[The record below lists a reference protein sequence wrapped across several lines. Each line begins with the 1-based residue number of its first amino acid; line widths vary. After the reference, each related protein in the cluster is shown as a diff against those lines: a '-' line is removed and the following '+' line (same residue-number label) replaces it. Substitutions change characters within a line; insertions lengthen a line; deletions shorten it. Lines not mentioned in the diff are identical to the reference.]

1 MVKYAIFPDIL
12 EKSLPPH
19 SSYLDG
25 SHPGLSSWV
34 NEGRSKNLHVLLFFA
49 GKSGMEVGMGWPLYE
64 RDRQGL
70 CNSLGCL
77 RTQKSA
83 SQVLGDM

>member
-1 MVKYAIFPDIL
+1 MGLGITESGIKSELSRRRRGRRKEGGDE
-12 EKSLPPH
+12 EK
-19 SSYLDG
+19 G
-25 SHPGLSSWV
+25 V

-49 GKSGMEVGMGWPLYE
+49 GKSGMEVGMGWPLYK